1 LRKYFGKNKE
11 KEAKVQG
18 VKVTRHCERNKVE
31 RGNLLMSK
39 CIRDE
44 IALPRASQRLAM
56 TSSMPI
62 VNKKTT
68 TSVVFCT
75 IY

>member
-11 KEAKVQG
+11 KEAKKQG
-18 VKVTRHCERNKVE
+18 LPSTSHCECNEVE

-44 IALPRASQRLAM
+44 IALFLAM
-56 TSSMPI
+56 TI
-62 VNKKTT
+62 ENKKTT
-68 TSVVFCT
+68 TSVVLLAK
-75 IY
+75 YLLN